1 MNRTS
6 KIVISVV
13 IGLLLL
19 ASGGWYFWTQQN
31 WLASSAAEPKLSING
46 YSGDTGVVQV
56 RWPGTYKVSWDMAKE
71 SSCQVF
77 GYFGDGNPDNVVP
90 AWKNVDPSGE
100 TTVTIPNPFVS
111 KATLFAYI
119 LSCDYQGQ
127 EYGATAHLQII
138 N

>member
-19 ASGGWYFWTQQN
+19 ALGGWYFWAQQN
-31 WLASSAAEPKLSING
+31 WSASSVPEPKLSING

-56 RWPGTYKVSWDMAKE
+56 RWPGTYKVSWSMAKE

-77 GYFGDGNPDNVVP
+77 GYFGNGDPGNVVSL
-90 AWKNVDPSGE
+90 WKDVDPSGE
-100 TTVTIPNPFVS
+100 AVVTVANPSIS
-111 KATLFAYI
+111 KATSFVYI

-127 EYGATAHLQII
+127 EYGATAHLEVI
-138 N
+138 